1 MRYTKKEIDKLRIQ
15 FNLSEKIDENYSQVM
30 QDVFVLSCLNGKR
43 DGFFLEIGCNH
54 PTENSNTYLLE
65 SKYNWKGISI
75 DIIEN
80 EDFRKLRKS
89 SYFIKN
95 ALELNY
101 GDFLEENKSP
111 NIIDYLS
118 LDIEPGTNTLACL
131 ERIPMDKYRFR
142 VITFEHDYY
151 SMALSESER
160 VRSRQREILGNLGYT
175 LIAGNISNY
184 GSNGVMNSF
193 EDWWV
198 DPNLVDIKSILI
210 LSQKND
216 DNKYP
221 MEILYK

>member
-1 MRYTKKEIDKLRIQ
+1 MRYTKKEIDRLKIR

-30 QDVFVLSCLNGKR
+30 QDIFVLSCLNGKR

-80 EDFRKLRKS
+80 EDFRKFRKS
-89 SYFIKN
+89 SYFVKN

-151 SMALSESER
+151 SMDLSESER

-198 DPNLVDIKSILI
+198 DPNLVDIESILI
-210 LSQKND
+210 LSQKSD